1 MKNNSSS
8 IPLSWKRWGIT
19 FGFICLHLL
28 LLCTLLLL
36 QVSEW
41 RYRPLEIWFK
51 MHLSLYARACMH
63 MCAYMCSRVHMHA
76 YAHVCVCMFVYAYA
90 HVCARVC
97 THAHTRAY
105 GVGVGS
111 FLHVN
116 SSLIRKRS
124 NSTCHTSHGALKYN
138 FLRNVR

>member
-8 IPLSWKRWGIT
+8 IPLSPKRWGIT
-19 FGFICLHLL
+19 FGFIFLHLL
-28 LLCTLLLL
+28 ILCTLLLL
-36 QVSEW
+36 KVSEW

-51 MHLSLYARACMH
+51 MHLSLYVCVRVHTHVCLHVCSRVRMH
-63 MCAYMCSRVHMHA
+63 MCACAHA
-76 YAHVCVCMFVYAYA
+76 CVWVFCVCVCA
-90 HVCARVC
+90 H
-97 THAHTRAY
+97 AY

-124 NSTCHTSHGALKYN
+124 NSTCHTSHRAVKYN
-138 FLRNVR
+138 FQRNVR